1 MFSKTL
7 MRARVEMKGSFH
19 NGRRSTQMQCIMI
32 NIEKLCQVIYTLEN
46 SGVTFKARKYFP
58 NKRGA
63 IDGTYL
69 CVIVIIVV
77 SCDGMWR
84 VARPFAL
91 LRCGHGRGGRPAA
104 PGLRGSS
111 PDSFTHCE
119 RAFCSVYHLRE
130 QLLIPTGLL
139 VAMRL
144 RVSGSYQTVPAHF
157 WVIFSVRQ
165 LQMSLATCLRGPGP
179 SADFWNASSL

>member
-1 MFSKTL
+1 
-7 MRARVEMKGSFH
+7 
-19 NGRRSTQMQCIMI
+19 MI

-77 SCDGMWR
+77 SCDGTWR

-139 VAMRL
+139 VAYASPGFWELSDRACPFLGNFLRASAPDVTRYLFTRPRTFCRL
-144 RVSGSYQTVPAHF
+144 LECFLFMKH
-157 WVIFSVRQ
+157 
-165 LQMSLATCLRGPGP
+165 
-179 SADFWNASSL
+179 